1 MAYSPEGTYLAT
13 GGDDGKLKLW
23 TTKNCLNFVTFTE
36 HTSKITALQFI
47 PKKGNAVLSASLDG
61 TVRAYDLVKYRNF
74 RTLTTPKPA
83 QFSCLAIEGTSGDII
98 AAGALDPFDVY
109 IWSLRTSQLLEIF
122 SSHTAPVSSV
132 SFSPANAMSESG
144 SILASSS
151 WDMTVKVWDIFG
163 RQGLLETLE
172 HSSEVVT
179 CEFHPTIKNE
189 LVSTTLGG
197 QMFLW
202 DAEEGQIK
210 SFIECRADIQ
220 GGRL

>member
-1 MAYSPEGTYLAT
+1 M
-13 GGDDGKLKLW
+13 
-23 TTKNCLNFVTFTE
+23 TFNE

-109 IWSLRTSQLLEIF
+109 IWSLRTGQLLEIF

-132 SFSPANAMSESG
+132 TFSPANAMSESG

-179 CEFHPTIKNE
+179 CEFHPTTKNE

-197 QMFLW
+197 
-202 DAEEGQIK
+202 
-210 SFIECRADIQ
+210 
-220 GGRL
+220 